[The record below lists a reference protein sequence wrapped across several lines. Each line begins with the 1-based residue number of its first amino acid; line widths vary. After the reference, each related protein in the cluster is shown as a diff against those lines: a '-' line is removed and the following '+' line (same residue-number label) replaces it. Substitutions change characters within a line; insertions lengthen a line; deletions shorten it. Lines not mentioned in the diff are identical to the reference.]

1 MVNPTHVIVSKS
13 LDKLGDNI
21 LVYLTLPQS
30 TSSLI
35 DNLVLLEKILLR
47 GLFGT
52 VIFYLVSCQ
61 RKKIKKFSSG

>member
-1 MVNPTHVIVSKS
+1 MVKATHVIVPKS

-30 TSSLI
+30 TISLI
-35 DNLVLLEKILLR
+35 DNLVLLEKILFR

-52 VIFYLVSCQ
+52 VIFYLLSCQ
-61 RKKIKKFSSG
+61 RKK